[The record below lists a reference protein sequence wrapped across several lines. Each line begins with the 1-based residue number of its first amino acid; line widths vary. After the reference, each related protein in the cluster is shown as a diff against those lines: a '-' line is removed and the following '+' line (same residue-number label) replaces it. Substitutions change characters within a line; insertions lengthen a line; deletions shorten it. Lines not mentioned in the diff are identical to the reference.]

1 MGKCRV
7 VQSMTWLRRE
17 RSGASGAE
25 AEGASPASSEELRG
39 ERRAPSSRS
48 DTQRDFITPLAC
60 ECFFYTLPLCEKKRF
75 FFIPDGNRERRSAAA
90 RRFPR
95 PDLGITMKD
104 VADTFPLTLRGSFH
118 TNRDGPQGSQVSE
131 PAELCL
137 FEASIEV

>member
-60 ECFFYTLPLCEKKRF
+60 GCFFIHCHCVKKEF

-118 TNRDGPQGSQVSE
+118 TKRDGPKGSQVSE